1 MKNIAVEG
9 LTIVFNGAGLV
20 SFNGITVTGTFS
32 DNVIIDGK
40 KVLADKVTGTCASM
54 SFSGGFTSVEPVIF
68 EIKSSSLYAIAD
80 KKNVI
85 LEGDESDPISV
96 QATNGETTSTFS
108 VIAKVS
114 DSGQTN
120 VTAE

>member
-9 LTIVFNGAGLV
+9 LTVTFVGPT
-20 SFNGITVTGTFS
+20 SFEDVTVTGTYS
-32 DNVIIDGK
+32 DNVVIDGK
-40 KVLADKVTGTCASM
+40 KVLAEKVTGTCASM
-54 SFSGGFTSVEPVIF
+54 SFEGGFTSVEPVIF

-85 LEGDESDPISV
+85 LEGDESDPINV
-96 QATNGETTSTFS
+96 QATNGETTPTFS

-114 DSGQTN
+114 DAGQTN
-120 VTAE
+120 VKAE

>member
-1 MKNIAVEG
+1 VKNVAVEG
-9 LTIVFNGAGLV
+9 ATVTFEGAGLTDY
-20 SFNGITVTGTFS
+20 GAVTISGSYS
-32 DNVIIDGK
+32 DNVVIDGK

-54 SFSGGFTSVEPVIF
+54 SFSGGYTSVEPVRF

>member
-1 MKNIAVEG
+1 MAAAISNWVVDNQGHRYQRITHISYSRVKNTWRVEINGKYYPNVKTHREAVIM
-9 LTIVFNGAGLV
+9 LN
-20 SFNGITVTGTFS
+20 
-32 DNVIIDGK
+32 K
-40 KVLADKVTGTCASM
+40 
-54 SFSGGFTSVEPVIF
+54 
-68 EIKSSSLYAIAD
+68 
-80 KKNVI
+80 I